1 MAATLLRS
9 EQAAAASR
17 FIVKVFVEARR
28 HQLALTT
35 GKNTPAAIPGSAV
48 LPIASEARSGL
59 VERLNN
65 ALTKVLDTMIDTT
78 SGATVRDEARAIVAE
93 GLHSLRDHLRKAGIQ
108 NEKTLAEVRK
118 LLADAEAVD
127 AETAQRKVEIRHRE
141 LALVAKQLR
150 LIIAAQLS
158 LEKGSIEEMLFV
170 LKELGES

>member
-1 MAATLLRS
+1 M
-9 EQAAAASR
+9 
-17 FIVKVFVEARR
+17 
-28 HQLALTT
+28 
-35 GKNTPAAIPGSAV
+35 
-48 LPIASEARSGL
+48 
-59 VERLNN
+59 ERLNN
-65 ALTKVLDTMIDTT
+65 ALTKLLDTMIDTT